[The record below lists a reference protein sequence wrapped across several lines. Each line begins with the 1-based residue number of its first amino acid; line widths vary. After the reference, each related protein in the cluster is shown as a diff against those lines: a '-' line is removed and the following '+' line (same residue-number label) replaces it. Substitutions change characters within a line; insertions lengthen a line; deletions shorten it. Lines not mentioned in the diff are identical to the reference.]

1 MKASVIIPA
10 FNAEKTLRQC
20 LESTERQEFRGEF
33 EIIVVDDGSTDSTI
47 RIAGEFKKVR
57 VVKQKHAGPAVGR
70 DNGAKHAKGGII
82 IFVDSDCIADKNW
95 LAEMLAPFGNKEVA
109 GVQGIYKCRQKE
121 LIARMTQLE
130 IEERY
135 IKMAKSKYID
145 FIGSYSAG
153 YRKSVF
159 EEMKGFDTSFP
170 MASGEDTDLSFRIH
184 AAGYKMVFNKKAFV
198 YHTHPTTLKKY
209 LKVKFYRAFWRT
221 KIYKKHMKK
230 MAGDS
235 YTSQVMK
242 AQIALFY
249 LLALALLATPL
260 LPGTLFY
267 AGGIF
272 LLFILSTIPF
282 ALWAARRDSSVAAA
296 APFLTVLRTA
306 AFCTGFACGTIKQVA
321 GKK

>member
-10 FNAEKTLRQC
+10 YNAQKTMAQC
-20 LESTERQEFRGEF
+20 LESMLAQTFNGY
-33 EIIVVDDGSTDSTI
+33 EIIVIDDGSTDSTLGI
-47 RIAGEFKKVR
+47 AESFGKVRIAR
-57 VVKQKHAGPAVGR
+57 QKHAGPAVGR
-70 DNGAKHAKGGII
+70 NNGAKEAKGEII

-95 LAEMLAPFGNKEVA
+95 LDEMLAPFGNKEVA

-135 IKMAKSKYID
+135 IKMAKSKFID

-153 YRKSVF
+153 YRRKVF
-159 EEMKGFDTSFP
+159 EEMHGFDTSFP
-170 MASGEDTDLSFRIH
+170 MASGEDTDLSFRIQK
-184 AAGYKMVFNKKAFV
+184 AGYKMVFNPKAFV
-198 YHTHPTTLKKY
+198 FHTHPTTLKKY

-221 KIYKKHMKK
+221 KIYKKHRGK
-230 MAGDS
+230 MVSDS

-242 AQIALFY
+242 AQIALLY
-249 LLALALLATPL
+249 LLALALLAAPL
-260 LPGTLFY
+260 LPGALFY

-272 LLFILSTIPF
+272 LVFILSTLPF
-282 ALWAARRDSSVAAA
+282 ALWAARRDKGVAAA

-306 AFCTGFACGTIKQVA
+306 AFCAGFACGTIKQMA